1 MLTDLILF
9 VSCQLTVDA
18 CLFSVVTNYQL
29 LITIILSILIFVIA
43 NEWHQAVAEISELIR
58 QFLDS

>member
-1 MLTDLILF
+1 MLTDVILF
-9 VSCQLTVDA
+9 VSCHLTVDA
-18 CLFSVVTNYQL
+18 CLFSVVTNYKL
-29 LITIILSILIFVIA
+29 PITIIRLILIFVSA

>member
-1 MLTDLILF
+1 MLTDVILF

-29 LITIILSILIFVIA
+29 PITIIPSILIFVIA
-43 NEWHQAVAEISELIR
+43 NEWHQAVAEISELIP
-58 QFLDS
+58 QFVDS

>member
-18 CLFSVVTNYQL
+18 CLFSVVTNYKLQ
-29 LITIILSILIFVIA
+29 ITIIPSILIFVIA
-43 NEWHQAVAEISELIR
+43 NEWHQAVAEISELIP
-58 QFLDS
+58 QFVDS

>member
-1 MLTDLILF
+1 MLTDVILF

-29 LITIILSILIFVIA
+29 PITIIPSILIFVIA

-58 QFLDS
+58 QFVDS

>member
-18 CLFSVVTNYQL
+18 CLFSVVTNYKL
-29 LITIILSILIFVIA
+29 LITLIRLILIFVIA

-58 QFLDS
+58 QFLES

>member
-1 MLTDLILF
+1 MLTDVILF

-18 CLFSVVTNYQL
+18 CLFSVVTNYKLQ
-29 LITIILSILIFVIA
+29 ITIIRLILIFVIA

>member
-29 LITIILSILIFVIA
+29 PITIIPSILIFVIA
-43 NEWHQAVAEISELIR
+43 NEWHQAVAEISELIP
-58 QFLDS
+58 QFVYS

>member
-1 MLTDLILF
+1 MLTGLILF
-9 VSCQLTVDA
+9 VSCQLTVEA

-29 LITIILSILIFVIA
+29 PITIIRLILIFVSA
-43 NEWHQAVAEISELIR
+43 NEWHLAVAEISELIP

>member
-18 CLFSVVTNYQL
+18 CLFSAVTNYKLQ
-29 LITIILSILIFVIA
+29 ITIIRLILIFVIA
-43 NEWHQAVAEISELIR
+43 NEWHQAVAEISELIP
-58 QFLDS
+58 QFVDS

>member
-18 CLFSVVTNYQL
+18 CLFSVVTNYKLQIT
-29 LITIILSILIFVIA
+29 LIPSILIFVSA
-43 NEWHQAVAEISELIR
+43 NEWQQAVAEISELIR
-58 QFLDS
+58 QFVDS

>member
-18 CLFSVVTNYQL
+18 CLFSVVTNYKL
-29 LITIILSILIFVIA
+29 LITIIRLILIFVTA
-43 NEWHQAVAEISELIR
+43 NEWQQAVAEISELIR
-58 QFLDS
+58 QFVDS

>member
-29 LITIILSILIFVIA
+29 LITIIPSILIFVIA
-43 NEWHQAVAEISELIR
+43 NEWHQAVAEISELIP
-58 QFLDS
+58 QFVDS